1 MKNMDDVWSEHPL
14 VKWSPNRSIYITNL
28 RREIERLR
36 MVHEMNPL
44 NIVEV
49 LEIILT
55 MLQKAVSMP
64 MKASTRI
71 DVDNMTTIASAALY
85 NCTHLKPSHD

>member
-1 MKNMDDVWSEHPL
+1 MKNMPDVWSENPL
-14 VKWSPNRSIYITNL
+14 VKWSPNRTIYITNL
-28 RREIERLR
+28 RREIQRLN
-36 MVHEMNPL
+36 MVQEMNPL

-71 DVDNMTTIASAALY
+71 DVNNMTTIAGAALY
-85 NCTHLKPSHD
+85 NCTQRKPSHD